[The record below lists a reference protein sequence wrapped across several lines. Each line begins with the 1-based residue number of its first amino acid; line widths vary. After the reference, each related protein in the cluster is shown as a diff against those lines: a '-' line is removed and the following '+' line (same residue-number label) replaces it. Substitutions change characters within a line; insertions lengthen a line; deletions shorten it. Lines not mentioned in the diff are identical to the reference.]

1 MRTDDVPIEAAGV
14 AANYLGDVVQR
25 QGIGTNAKVVEQLLV
40 HLMLGQPEG
49 EHGDLVRKVEQLDA
63 VELADAYYRPH
74 DRADGAL
81 TPIAKLLQT
90 EDIHLQQAERLIGDD
105 EEVAATAGGVEEFHA
120 ADAVQQFVAFADDGL
135 AVGTEGLARL
145 PPISSSCF

>member
-1 MRTDDVPIEAAGV
+1 MRTDAVPIETAGV

-25 QGIGTNAKVVEQLLV
+25 QGVGANAKVVEQLLV

-49 EHGDLVRKVEQLDA
+49 EHGDLVWEVEQLDA
-63 VELADAYYRPH
+63 IELADAYYRPQ
-74 DRADGAL
+74 DRADGTLA
-81 TPIAKLLQT
+81 AFAELLQT
-90 EDIHLQQAERLIGDD
+90 EDVHLQQAERLIGDD